1 MNLFID
7 TISKKSTMI
16 LFNDSRNII
25 KQEYF
30 EINGNESSLLIPNID
45 KFIKQNNLDYK
56 NIKNIVIV
64 NWPGSF
70 TWVRTAVL
78 AVNTINFITD
88 NYITAINYFDQYNDY
103 PIIKTSSRRDSFV
116 KKDEYSNIEIIP
128 NPEVNEY
135 LEQNNI
141 KKIYWDYYIEW
152 VQTIDNIDYS
162 DIIKKIE
169 FQKNKKIQAMYIK
182 KPNIC

>member
-7 TISKKSTMI
+7 TISKKSTII
-16 LFNDSRNII
+16 LFDDSRNIV
-25 KQEYF
+25 KQDHF

-45 KFIKQNNLDYK
+45 SFIKQNDFDYYS
-56 NIKNIVIV
+56 IKNIVIV

-88 NYITAINYFDQYNDY
+88 NHITAINYFDQFDNY

-116 KKDEYSNIEIIP
+116 QKSNSENIEIIP
-128 NPEVNEY
+128 NPEINDY

-141 KKIYWDYYIEW
+141 KKIYWDYFVEW
-152 VQTIDNIDYS
+152 IQTVDNIDYS
-162 DIIKKIE
+162 AIIKEIK